1 MMKKKQ
7 TKLDIDKILKSYSK
21 GPSKWEL
28 DNITWYD
35 RSTNPKTLVD
45 FLNRIKELEEKT
57 KLSQEEA
64 NELLLLNELAAD
76 LDEEECMTLL
86 STDEEFA
93 RHNFIESLARKS
105 ALEVLTN
112 ERVSYETMNLMCKLS
127 PTDFIL
133 TSKRTQDLINSIHE
147 LVIQGETLSQDVA
160 GA

>member
-1 MMKKKQ
+1 MKKKQ

-105 ALEVLTN
+105 A
-112 ERVSYETMNLMCKLS
+112 
-127 PTDFIL
+127 
-133 TSKRTQDLINSIHE
+133 
-147 LVIQGETLSQDVA
+147 
-160 GA
+160 